1 LEETV
6 KFKYLLVTSIVFVGA
21 CAQQPNIIVD
31 KQGVDEKQYQQ
42 DLLACEQYASQ
53 VDSKAAKGAVGGAVV
68 GGAVGSVLSDR
79 STGEGA
85 GVGAITGLVRGA
97 SKTRQEKNQV
107 VKNCLRNRNYKVLN

>member
-1 LEETV
+1 M